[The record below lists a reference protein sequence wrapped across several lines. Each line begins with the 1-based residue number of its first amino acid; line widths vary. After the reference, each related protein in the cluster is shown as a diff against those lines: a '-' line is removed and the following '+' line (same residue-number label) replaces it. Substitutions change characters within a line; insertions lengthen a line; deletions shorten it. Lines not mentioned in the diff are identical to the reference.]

1 MNKASNFAY
10 LRRKKAAPV
19 LERHFD
25 GAPQNILPG
34 QPEQPDTN
42 VISVRFNTLRSA
54 EDNLQMGDAIFCKDC
69 RSCVSSLSQLY
80 SKADYQEKFMKEENK
95 PKPEEKEEDKEEQK
109 SNEKAPKAGEA
120 ITTVITDTDK
130 VWVCEF
136 CGVHNVLNNLD
147 LEEIPKTDDVI
158 YLIKSAESIHKNPTD
173 LASDV
178 TNIFCIDNSGSMSVT
193 TEVKGKHDIKHGLS
207 AEEYEML
214 KQFIE
219 YGADQHLPNQKK
231 DTTFVTRKQCVLAA
245 IESQLLEMKSEF
257 PNRRVGLVTFD
268 NEVNIVGDGKQVPET
283 VAGDKLY
290 KYDILQQ
297 IGLDNGQKLISTTVK
312 DSAETLIKKFEQ
324 LKESGKTALGPALLI
339 SIGLAT
345 KGKQGSKV
353 IICTDGLANIGLGE
367 MDTPE
372 GLAKAD
378 EFFTSLANLAKE
390 NGISVSVISIKGEGC
405 KLDVI
410 GKLADLTS
418 GSLMRVDP
426 EQITSEFANVMREE
440 VVGTQ
445 VEVKV
450 KLHQGLKFRNEQEE
464 HLKERG
470 SLFQKTVGNVTAKT
484 ELTFEYELRPD
495 EELMEFGVD
504 PDNLKSVPFQA
515 QIIYNSTN
523 GDRLMRVIS
532 MKLDTTHNLQ
542 EAEKNVMN
550 VNVLATRALQQQ
562 AHFAHGGL
570 YHQSEEVGQ
579 SWDLYLDKNIAQNVN
594 ARDGEVLNKYKNKN
608 YSLQSASSNRR
619 TKIESRSRE
628 SESKKSASEQGI
640 LGKVMGFFSK
650 DSKAEEPKPSANM
663 RSYQPQMQVLGGGMN
678 YQAPG
683 KISVVA
689 EKKEEEA
696 EEDDCEYALFHDAK
710 NCNSDF

>member
-10 LRRKKAAPV
+10 LRRKKAAP
-19 LERHFD
+19 
-25 GAPQNILPG
+25 LPG
-34 QPEQPDTN
+34 GQQAFLSDIRQPEQPDTN
-42 VISVRFNTLRSA
+42 VISVRFNTLKAA
-54 EDNLQMGDAIFCKDC
+54 EDNLQMGDAIFCKNC
-69 RSCVSSLSQLY
+69 RSCVSSLSQLF
-80 SKADYQEKFMKEENK
+80 SKADYQEKFMKEDN
-95 PKPEEKEEDKEEQK
+95 KPEEKAGEESKEEQK
-109 SNEKAPKAGEA
+109 SNEKPPQAGQA

-130 VWVCEF
+130 IWVCEF
-136 CGVHNVLNNLD
+136 CGVHNVLNNFD

-158 YLIKSAESIHKNPTD
+158 YMIRSAESLYKNPTD
-173 LASDV
+173 LTSDM
-178 TNIFCIDNSGSMSVT
+178 TCIFCIDNSGSMSVT

-231 DTTFVTRKQCVLAA
+231 DTTFITRKQCVLAA
-245 IESQLLEMKSEF
+245 IESQLLEMKNEF
-257 PNRRVGLVTFD
+257 PNRWVGLVTFD
-268 NEVNIVGDGKQVPET
+268 NEVNIVGDGQQVPEI

-290 KYDILQQ
+290 KYDILHQ
-297 IGLDNGQKLISTTVK
+297 IGVDNGYKLISTTVK
-312 DSAETLIKKFEQ
+312 ESAETLIKKFEQ

-339 SIGLAT
+339 SIGLAS
-345 KGKQGSKV
+345 KGKHGSKV
-353 IICTDGLANIGLGE
+353 ILCTDGLANIGLGE

-390 NGISVSVISIKGEGC
+390 NGISISVISIKGEGC

-418 GSLMRVDP
+418 GSLLRVDP
-426 EQITSEFANVMREE
+426 EQITSEFANIMKEE

-470 SLFQKTVGNVTAKT
+470 SLFQKMVGNVTAKT

-504 PDNLKSVPFQA
+504 PDKLKSVPFQA
-515 QIIYNSTN
+515 QILYNSTY

-562 AHFAHGGL
+562 AHFAAGGL

-579 SWDLYLDKNIAQNVN
+579 SWDVYLGKNIAQNVN
-594 ARDGEVLNKYKNKN
+594 ARDGDVLNKYKSKN

-619 TKIESRSRE
+619 TKLESRSRE
-628 SESKKSASEQGI
+628 QQPPKPESQGVF
-640 LGKVMGFFSK
+640 GKVMGFFSK
-650 DSKAEEPKPSANM
+650 KSNSNEAEQGDRIQAS
-663 RSYQPQMQVLGGGMN
+663 QPQMAFGGGMN
-678 YQAPG
+678 YQAPSQ
-683 KISVVA
+683 ISAVI